1 MPSNVFTI
9 LINMLNQVSV
19 RGEEDARRMSGIF
32 QILHEMERAANKPKE
47 EETED
52 G

>member
-1 MPSNVFTI
+1 MPNAFTI

-19 RGEEDARRMSGIF
+19 RGEEDTRRMAGVF
-32 QILHEMERAANKPKE
+32 QILHEMERAANKPD
-47 EETED
+47 ETEANED